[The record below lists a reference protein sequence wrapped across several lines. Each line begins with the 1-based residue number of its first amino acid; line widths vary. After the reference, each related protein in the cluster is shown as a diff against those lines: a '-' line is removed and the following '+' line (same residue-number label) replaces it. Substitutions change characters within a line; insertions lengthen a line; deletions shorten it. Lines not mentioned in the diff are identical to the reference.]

1 MANFW
6 QKVTLASVATVA
18 GIAATIVYAEPSLA
32 QRQRQVT
39 CESLNSRRVSCQMET
54 QDGVQIERQYSQ
66 TPCRGKWGFGRGYVW
81 VEDGCRARFS
91 SLGGRDNRNDD
102 NERYNN
108 RRYPRDNDNA
118 RYNGRR
124 DSGDDYENINQIYR
138 DVLDRDVDRR
148 GYRVYSDR
156 IKDGWSLSR
165 VRREIARSSEAREAI
180 SRLYQRVL
188 GRDADPEGLRTYQR
202 SLEDGGSLRS
212 VEREIARSQ
221 EARERRR
228 N

>member
-1 MANFW
+1 MANFC
-6 QKVTLASVATVA
+6 QKITLASVATVA

-32 QRQRQVT
+32 QRQVT
-39 CESLNSRRVSCQMET
+39 CESLNSKRASCQIET

-91 SLGGRDNRNDD
+91 SLGDRDGRNDD
-102 NERYNN
+102 NERYN
-108 RRYPRDNDNA
+108 RRYPRGNDNE

-124 DSGDDYENINQIYR
+124 YSRDDYVDINRIYR
-138 DVLDRDVDRR
+138 DVLDRNVDRR